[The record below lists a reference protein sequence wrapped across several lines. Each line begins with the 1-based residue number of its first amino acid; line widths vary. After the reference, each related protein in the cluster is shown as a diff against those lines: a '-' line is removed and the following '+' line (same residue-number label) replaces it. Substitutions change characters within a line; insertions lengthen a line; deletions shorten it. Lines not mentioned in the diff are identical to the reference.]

1 MTSADPS
8 PASVVILSCSL
19 KPRSR
24 SHKLALAAQA
34 FLRGRE
40 VSVELVDLA
49 EHDLP
54 LCGGTG
60 SLDHPSVKT
69 LTGVIDAAG
78 AILVSSPVYNYDLNA
93 AAKNLMEL
101 TGSAWTDKPVGFLCA
116 AGGRTSYMSPV
127 GFANSLMF
135 DFRCLIVPRFVYCT
149 KDDFTEAD
157 EPGPAIRGR
166 VEQLATAAVD
176 LARALAWV
184 RANGTADQPPLLAV
198 RNQ

>member
-1 MTSADPS
+1 MSSDPS
-8 PASVVILSCSL
+8 PSSVVILSCSL
-19 KPRSR
+19 NPSSR

-34 FLRGRE
+34 CLRARA
-40 VSVELVDLA
+40 VPVELVDLA
-49 EHDLP
+49 EHELP

-60 SLDHPSVKT
+60 SFDHPSVKT
-69 LTGVIDAAG
+69 LTGIIDAAG

-93 AAKNLMEL
+93 VAKNLMEL

-116 AGGRTSYMSPV
+116 AGGRASYMSPI

-135 DFRCLIVPRFVYCT
+135 DFRCLIIPRFVYCT
-149 KDDFTEAD
+149 KGDFTEAG
-157 EPGPAIRGR
+157 EPGPELLTR

-184 RANGTADQPPLLAV
+184 RSNGNADQS
-198 RNQ
+198 R

>member
-1 MTSADPS
+1 MSTDPS
-8 PASVVILSCSL
+8 QSSIVILSCSL
-19 KPRSR
+19 NPSSR

-34 FLRGRE
+34 FLRARE

-54 LCGGTG
+54 LCGGAG
-60 SLDHPSVKT
+60 SFDHPSVKT
-69 LTGVIDAAG
+69 LTGLIDAAG

-116 AGGRTSYMSPV
+116 AGGRASYMSPI

-157 EPGPAIRGR
+157 EPGPEIRER
-166 VEQLATAAVD
+166 VEQLAAAAVD
-176 LARALAWV
+176 LSRALAWV
-184 RANGTADQPPLLAV
+184 RANGSDDESGT
-198 RNQ
+198 R

>member
-1 MTSADPS
+1 MSTEPS
-8 PASVVILSCSL
+8 PSSVIILSCSL
-19 KPRSR
+19 NPSSR

-34 FLRGRE
+34 CVRARE

-54 LCGGTG
+54 LCGGVG
-60 SLDHPSVKT
+60 SFDHPSVRT
-69 LTGVIDAAG
+69 LTGMIDSAS

-101 TGSAWTDKPVGFLCA
+101 TGSAWNDKPVGFLCA
-116 AGGRTSYMSPV
+116 AGGRSSYMSPI

-157 EPGPAIRGR
+157 EPGPKILER
-166 VEQLATAAVD
+166 VEQLAAAVVD
-176 LARALAWV
+176 LSRALAWV
-184 RANGTADQPPLLAV
+184 RADRAGSGAGS
-198 RNQ
+198 